1 MIGSGISS
9 MKVCYVI
16 ESMFNSGGMERVLSV
31 CANALC
37 RHIEVSILTL
47 CQCGR
52 KYYFPLENTV
62 KRQDLGLKDVKD
74 KQLLKDQLKKFFT
87 RQLFD
92 IVVSLGGIDMYFLH
106 TIKDGSK
113 KIVWFHF
120 AIDIAETTWIG
131 PNPTFARKVRAKLQT
146 WERIRY
152 ACKYDKIVLISKA
165 DLDSWC
171 KYTKKGILI
180 YNPITI
186 VNQCISSRN
195 SKSVI
200 SVGRLDFQKGYD
212 YLIKAWSI
220 VAQKHPDW
228 HLDIYGEGDFRGL
241 LQEQIDTLKLT
252 ETITLCGRT
261 PNIEEKYPQYSFY
274 VMSSRAEGLGLV
286 LLEAASCG
294 LPLISYDCP
303 SGPSEIIQ
311 DGKNGFLVERVG
323 DISGLASAISQLI
336 EHHDLRNQMGENAL
350 QIAEETFSLKTIVQQ
365 WIDLFNQFNDAKN

>member
-1 MIGSGISS
+1 
-9 MKVCYVI
+9 MKICYII
-16 ESMFNSGGMERVLSV
+16 EGLYNSGGMERVLSV
-31 CANALC
+31 CASSLSKTFD
-37 RHIEVSILTL
+37 VSILTL
-47 CQCGR
+47 YQR
-52 KYYFPLENTV
+52 NQIYYFPLSPSV
-62 KRQDLGLKDVKD
+62 HRFDLDLEKASSMR
-74 KQLLKDQLKKFFT
+74 LLKTKLSDFLMQH
-87 RQLFD
+87 QFD
-92 IVVSLGGIDMYFLH
+92 IVVSLGGIDMYYLH
-106 TIKDGSK
+106 SIKDGSK

-120 AIDIAETTWIG
+120 AIDIAKTTWIG
-131 PNPTFARKVRAKLQT
+131 PNPTLKKKIKAQLQT
-146 WERIRY
+146 WQRIYIAR
-152 ACKYDKIVLISKA
+152 KFNRIILISKA
-165 DLDSWC
+165 DLVQWR
-171 KYTKKGILI
+171 KYTRKGILI
-180 YNPITI
+180 YNPVTI
-186 VNQCISSRN
+186 QNQFVSKRN

-212 YLIKAWSI
+212 YLIKAWAL

-228 HLDIYGEGDFRGL
+228 HLDIYGEGDLRGL

-252 ETITLCGRT
+252 ETITLCGRI
-261 PNIEEKYPQYSFY
+261 PNIEEKYPQYSFF

-323 DISGLASAISQLI
+323 DISGLANAINQLI
-336 EHHDLRNQMGENAL
+336 EHHDLRNQMGDNAL